1 MKKQS
6 GITLVALVIT
16 IIVLL
21 ILAGVSISLVM
32 GNNGV
37 LTQASSA
44 VIENKKADVR
54 EAVSM
59 ALAATETIYYG
70 KWTANTSITRDSV
83 YADTAVGFAK
93 QLENLGYTTNTL
105 SGVPPTG
112 DITVTKGTD
121 TFTVSLSNTNG
132 TVTITEV
139 K

>member
-70 KWTANTSITRDSV
+70 KWTANTSITRDEV
-83 YADTAVGFAK
+83 YADTAVGFAA
-93 QLENLGYTTNTL
+93 QLNNLGYTTDTL
-105 SGVPPTG
+105 SGVPATG

-121 TFTVSLSNTNG
+121 TFTVSLFNTNG
-132 TVTITEV
+132 TVTITGV

>member
-44 VIENKKADVR
+44 VIENKKADAR

-70 KWTANTSITRDSV
+70 KWTANTAITRDEV
-83 YADTAVGFAK
+83 YKDAAVGFAK
-93 QLENLGYTTNTL
+93 QLENLGYTTTSSI
-105 SGVPPTG
+105 SGVPTG
-112 DITVTKGTD
+112 DIIVKKGTD
-121 TFTVSLSNTNG
+121 SFTVTLSNTNG
-132 TVTITEV
+132 TVTITNV